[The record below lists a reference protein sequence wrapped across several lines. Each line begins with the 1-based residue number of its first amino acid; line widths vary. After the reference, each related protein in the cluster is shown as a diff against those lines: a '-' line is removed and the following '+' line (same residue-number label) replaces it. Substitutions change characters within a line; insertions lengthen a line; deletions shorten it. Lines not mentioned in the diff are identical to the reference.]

1 MNSQLAAEG
10 LGLWRGGRRL
20 WSGLSFGL
28 EAGEA
33 LQLKGANGVG
43 KTSLLR
49 VLAGLGR
56 VDEGEVRWQ
65 GKSLSHNPDHRAS
78 LIYLAHANGL
88 KAHLTP
94 RENYVFYQSITTNP
108 SEITADE
115 ALSRF
120 GLTAESD
127 RLCGNLS
134 MGQKRRAALARLLAS
149 KALLWLLDEP
159 LTSLDA
165 AGVALVGD
173 LLRAHLGRG
182 GLAVLATHQALT
194 GEGLRLRSLELGLT
208 A

>member
-1 MNSQLAAEG
+1 MKPQLSADG

-20 WSGLSFGL
+20 CAGLNFSL

-33 LQLKGANGVG
+33 LQLKGANGAG

-65 GKSLSHNPDHRAS
+65 GEPIARSIDHRTA
-78 LIYLAHANGL
+78 LVYLAHANGL
-88 KAHLTP
+88 KSHLSP
-94 RENYVFYQSITTNP
+94 RENYIFYQSITD
-108 SEITADE
+108 SSSGITADE

-120 GLTAESD
+120 GLTEESD
-127 RLCGNLS
+127 RPCGNLS

-149 KALLWLLDEP
+149 KAALWLLDEP

-165 AGVALVGD
+165 DGVTLVGE
-173 LLRAHLGRG
+173 LLRAHLAQG
-182 GLAVLATHQALT
+182 GLAVLATHQSLP
-194 GEGLRLRSLELGLT
+194 GEGLALKSLDLGVT
-208 A
+208 P